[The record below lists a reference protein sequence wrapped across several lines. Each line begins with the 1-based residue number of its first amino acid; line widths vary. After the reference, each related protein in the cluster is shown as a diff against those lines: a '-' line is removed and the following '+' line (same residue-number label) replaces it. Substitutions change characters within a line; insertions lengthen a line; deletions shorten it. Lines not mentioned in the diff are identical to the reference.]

1 MSTVTFTGNVG
12 DVQLNFTASGR
23 AVCNVSVAENHR
35 RKDQNGQWV
44 DDGVTWRRV
53 AFWERKAE
61 AVADEI
67 VKGDMVI
74 VTGDERLR
82 EFEAKD
88 GSKGKSLEVN
98 GREIGKLVLPKRDGQ
113 PPQQQQGGQPAANPP
128 AAWGDQSQQSSQ
140 SAQNAWGGGSWDNPQ
155 QGTAPF

>member
-12 DVQLNFTASGR
+12 DVQLNFTSSGR

-35 RKDQNGQWV
+35 RKEPNGQWV

-98 GREIGKLVLPKRDGQ
+98 GREIGKLILPKRDGQ
-113 PPQQQQGGQPAANPP
+113 IPQQQQGGNFQQPQQQSQGAWGQPASP
-128 AAWGDQSQQSSQ
+128 G
-140 SAQNAWGGGSWDNPQ
+140 NAWGGGFQQPQ

>member
-113 PPQQQQGGQPAANPP
+113 PPQQQQGGQFQQSQG
-128 AAWGDQSQQSSQ
+128 AWGQPSPD
-140 SAQNAWGGGSWDNPQ
+140 NAWAGGFQQPQ
-155 QGTAPF
+155 QGEAPF

>member
-12 DVQLNFTASGR
+12 SVDLRFTASGK
-23 AVCNVSVAENHR
+23 AVVDVSVAENHR
-35 RKDQNGQWV
+35 RKDQHGQWT

-53 AFWERKAE
+53 SFWERKAE

-82 EFEAKD
+82 EFEAKG

-98 GREIGKLVLPKRDGQ
+98 GREIGKLILPKRDGQ
-113 PPQQQQGGQPAANPP
+113 PAANPQGAWGQPA
-128 AAWGDQSQQSSQ
+128 
-140 SAQNAWGGGSWDNPQ
+140 SANAWSGGFQQPQ
-155 QGTAPF
+155 QGEAPF